1 MTTLKLKTKPV
12 AKKATLSKTKQKEQR
27 IKAFLANYSIP
38 FDMED
43 AAIDLRTMAK
53 NYPTGIIPSKDIT
66 DAVNAVL
73 GAPPMPRLSVD
84 PRTLNIPKFTWAPM
98 DDVGIN
104 PIFQRDISPNH
115 LGNNIEPKFRSDM
128 IIVPCAIKDP
138 VTGKFLLWDGN
149 HTRQVCERQG
159 WTHLPV
165 WYTEATID
173 DDHSLQQAA
182 AALILKAGQSF
193 LVINKTGKRDV
204 GRYDEHMISVECG
217 VNKSIII
224 QNIVN
229 ANNCQVKRQGNN
241 PGDITHIAHLYDAY
255 ELTQA
260 STSIQGIYLARA
272 LKFHRATWPK
282 EEVVGIMLYALA
294 RMYEQTDRQLGSMP
308 PADFDVEFGAILKK
322 KYGFSNAVHGDETT
336 GIKGAYAAHFGALA
350 NHPVAVTS
358 GLILTYM
365 KHGKNGFKLAQPE
378 VTFPVK

>member
-1 MTTLKLKTKPV
+1 MSTVNIKPV
-12 AKKATLSKTKQKEQR
+12 AKKVTLSKTKQKEQR
-27 IKAFLANYSIP
+27 IKAFLANYAIQ
-38 FDMED
+38 FDVED
-43 AAIDLRTMAK
+43 AAIDLRTMVK

-73 GAPPMPRLSVD
+73 GPAPMPRLSVD
-84 PRTLNIPKFTWAPM
+84 PRSLNIPQFVWAPL
-98 DDVGIN
+98 DDVGVN

-115 LGNNIEPKFRSDM
+115 VGGIEPKFKSDM

-138 VTGKFLLWDGN
+138 ITGKFLLWDGN

-165 WYTEATID
+165 WYTEASID
-173 DDHSLQQAA
+173 DAQSLAA
-182 AALILKAGQSF
+182 AAKSLILKAGQSF

-217 VNKSIII
+217 INKSIII

-229 ANNCQVKRQGNN
+229 ANNCQVRRNGNK

-260 STSIQGIYLARA
+260 TTSIQGIYLARA
-272 LKFHRATWPK
+272 LAFHRATWPK
-282 EEVVGIMLYALA
+282 EEIVGIMLYALA
-294 RMYEQTDRQLGSMP
+294 RMYEQTDRQIGSMP
-308 PADFDVEFGAILKK
+308 PKEFDDEFGIILRK
-322 KYGFSNAVHGDETT
+322 KYGFSNAVHGNDES
-336 GIKGAYAAHFGALA
+336 GLKGCYVDHFGALA

-365 KHGKNGFKLAQPE
+365 KHGKKGFKLAQPE
-378 VTFPVK
+378 VTYPVK